1 MCGVLS
7 YYSKSKITIND
18 LQSFKNSLN
27 SIKHRGPDG
36 EGIVLINTET
46 GNFKIINTNDTPN
59 ECFSK
64 TDFNENDNFN
74 LILGHRRLK
83 IIDLSFKGHQPMNFN
98 KIWLTYNGEI
108 YNYVEIRNELKL
120 LGYDFITASDT
131 EVLLKA
137 YDCWGVNSL
146 KKFNGMWSFVLWD
159 GNKKNII
166 ISNDRY
172 GIKPLYKYSNKNV
185 KIYFSEIKQFKFF
198 KDNVI
203 TLNQKKCDLFLE
215 TGYQPFESETY
226 FNEINRV
233 KKASYEI
240 VNTET
245 NLSTIKNYYYLNIK
259 ENNHFNLSET
269 LEEFNILFQD
279 AVSIRTRSDVEIG
292 IAISGGVDSSLVLEK
307 ISNLNLFKANNLQ
320 SFSAI
325 FPNTDA
331 DESFFI
337 NKLLEQFQLKSNFIN
352 PVEFL
357 DEDSFK
363 DHIYAIEF
371 PPTSMAYFSQYILN
385 KLIKKCNVK
394 VNLGGQGAD
403 EIFSGYHQHI
413 YVFLRSL
420 IIRGKIIK
428 YLSEAKS
435 FSKLKKINIIKLH
448 KIILDDIFTLYSFK
462 LGLKEIDNRLLKY
475 TFKVDKLSDY
485 LLSDFNTLTL
495 PMFLKGDDGNSMAH
509 GVETRLPFMDYR
521 IVNLGFNIPDNFKIF
536 NGWNK
541 YFLRSAFTKINSE
554 IKWRKDKK
562 GFTSPFKEM
571 SSKIFNKVDISD
583 KEFRKY
589 SLDVFK
595 DSFTS

>member
-1 MCGVLS
+1 MCGILS
-7 YYSKSKITIND
+7 YYSKCKITAYD
-18 LQSFKNSLN
+18 LQNFKLSLK

-36 EGIVLINTET
+36 EGVVLINTKT
-46 GNFKIINTNDTPN
+46 GNSKVIDTVDTPI

-64 TDFNENDNFN
+64 TKFNENDDFN

-83 IIDLSFKGHQPMNFN
+83 ILDLSFKGHQPMNFN
-98 KIWLTYNGEI
+98 KSWLTYNGEI
-108 YNYVEIRNELKL
+108 YNYIEIRNELKSF
-120 LGYDFITASDT
+120 GYNFITDSDT

-137 YDCWGVNSL
+137 YDHWGVNSFN
-146 KKFNGMWSFVLWD
+146 KFNGMWSFVLWD
-159 GNKKNII
+159 GNKKNIV

-172 GIKPLYKYSNKNV
+172 GIKPLYKFYTKKV
-185 KIYFSEIKQFKFF
+185 KIYFSEIKQLKSFKE
-198 KDNVI
+198 KI
-203 TLNQKKCDLFLE
+203 TFNEKNCKLFIDTGYHPLE
-215 TGYQPFESETY
+215 TETY
-226 FNEINRV
+226 FNEIKRF
-233 KKASYEI
+233 KKGAYEI
-240 VNTET
+240 VNP
-245 NLSTIKNYYYLNIK
+245 NKDLSITKKYYYLYNQT
-259 ENNHFNLSET
+259 NNNFSFNKT
-269 LEEFNILFQD
+269 LQEFNNLFQD
-279 AVSIRTRSDVEIG
+279 AVSLRTRSDVEIG
-292 IAISGGVDSSLVLEK
+292 IAISGGVDSSLVLERFT
-307 ISNLNLFKANNLQ
+307 NLNSFKDSNLQ

-352 PVEFL
+352 PLEFL
-357 DEDSFK
+357 DFDSFK
-363 DHIYAIEF
+363 AHILAIEF

-385 KLIKKCNVK
+385 KLISKCNVK

-403 EIFSGYHQHI
+403 EIFGGYHKHV
-413 YVFLRSL
+413 YVYLRSL

-428 YLSEAKS
+428 YLSEARS
-435 FSKLKKINIIKLH
+435 FSKLKRISLIILH
-448 KIILDDIFTLYSFK
+448 KIILDDIVTLYSFK

-475 TFKVDKLSDY
+475 TFKIDKLSEY
-485 LLSDFNTLTL
+485 LLSDFDALTL
-495 PMFLKGDDGNSMAH
+495 PVFLKADDGNSMAF

-521 IVNLGFNIPDNFKIF
+521 IVKLGFSMPENFKIF

-541 YFLRSAFTKINSE
+541 YILRKSFKKINSE

-571 SSKIFNKVDISD
+571 SSKIFNKDDISD

-595 DSFTS
+595 DSFT